1 MHTQYILLS
10 VNGKEEEGNKRTDLI
25 KTKRKKKANIDKMYL
40 LDRPLFF
47 FCLLNILSV
56 EGFLCKARKNRSL
69 RRRRYYHRRTDLF
82 IQLATSFQ
90 CFRRR

>member
-25 KTKRKKKANIDKMYL
+25 KTKRKKKANVDKMYL

-47 FCLLNILSV
+47 FVC
-56 EGFLCKARKNRSL
+56 
-69 RRRRYYHRRTDLF
+69 
-82 IQLATSFQ
+82 
-90 CFRRR
+90 